1 MAAPF
6 SKLDLILDTITD
18 GVLVVNTQ
26 GVVLYANQA
35 AEVLLA
41 RSPIIGQSLA
51 IPLNPDKN
59 SYQDINLIRPN
70 GLAWAE
76 MRSSPLEWDGQPGYV
91 IALRD
96 ITERK
101 HMELERQK
109 FVSLA
114 ENSMEFIGMCDMNFN
129 PFYINEAGMR
139 LIGLDN
145 MEQCIQ
151 TPIQEFFFPE
161 DQRFILDEFFPR
173 VEREGHADVEIRFRH
188 FKTGAPIWMIYNVFF
203 IKDSTGEP
211 VGIATVSRDIS
222 ERKQAEAALR
232 EADQRKD
239 EFLAMLAH
247 ELRNPLAPISN
258 AVQIMKRSSLDE
270 TRQAWCRN
278 VIGRQVEHL
287 VRLVDDLLDVSRISR
302 GKIEL
307 KKEPLAVSAIVQRAV
322 ETSQPLIEARHHAF
336 TVHLPPEPVYVEG
349 DLVRLSQ
356 VVANL
361 INNAAKYTDAGGCIS
376 LSVEPAD
383 DEIFIRV
390 RDNGRGID
398 PSALPGLFQLFY
410 QVDRTIDRAEG
421 GLGIGLS
428 LVKSLVTMHG
438 GEVGAYSEG
447 RGQGSEFVIRLPC
460 LRESLVCPV
469 FYQTDSKPDEGS
481 LRILVVDD
489 NRDAAQSLSLLLSSE
504 GHEVLQAYDGYT
516 ALEVA
521 LAERPQ
527 VVLLDI
533 GLPGMDGYAVARAL
547 RQHPALKMTHLIALS
562 GYGRAMDREQAR
574 TAGFNG
580 YLTKPVNFDELQ
592 SALTQPSF
600 PDRIPG

>member
-1 MAAPF
+1 
-6 SKLDLILDTITD
+6 
-18 GVLVVNTQ
+18 
-26 GVVLYANQA
+26 
-35 AEVLLA
+35 
-41 RSPIIGQSLA
+41 
-51 IPLNPDKN
+51 
-59 SYQDINLIRPN
+59 
-70 GLAWAE
+70 
-76 MRSSPLEWDGQPGYV
+76 
-91 IALRD
+91 
-96 ITERK
+96 
-101 HMELERQK
+101 
-109 FVSLA
+109 
-114 ENSMEFIGMCDMNFN
+114 
-129 PFYINEAGMR
+129 
-139 LIGLDN
+139 
-145 MEQCIQ
+145 
-151 TPIQEFFFPE
+151 
-161 DQRFILDEFFPR
+161 
-173 VEREGHADVEIRFRH
+173 
-188 FKTGAPIWMIYNVFF
+188 
-203 IKDSTGEP
+203 
-211 VGIATVSRDIS
+211 
-222 ERKQAEAALR
+222 
-232 EADQRKD
+232 
-239 EFLAMLAH
+239 
-247 ELRNPLAPISN
+247 
-258 AVQIMKRSSLDE
+258 
-270 TRQAWCRN
+270 
-278 VIGRQVEHL
+278 VEHL

-361 INNAAKYTDAGGCIS
+361 INNAAKYTDAGGCIR

-383 DEIFIRV
+383 DKIFIRV

-438 GEVGAYSEG
+438 GEVWANSEG

-469 FYQTDSKPDEGS
+469 SYPADSKPDEGS